1 MPLTVPAYQYIG
13 GVLLVFNWD
22 WVLRDLDW
30 GQLWRSFN
38 WDWFVT
44 WPLHLAAIIV
54 GGLVTLAVIRRIIS
68 VLTERIA
75 TGYYRAYADAL
86 DEQLDDVNGAH
97 VAAAAA
103 GVETAVIARIKPRR
117 RSIFTSDGA
126 FSSVAE
132 VAGLGND
139 LSPESQARRA
149 QRARTVGSVLRS
161 AANIIVGIIMALMIL
176 SLFGANEIVTP
187 ILASAGVLGVAV
199 GFGAQSLVR
208 DFLSGIF
215 ILIEDQF
222 GVGDIV
228 DLGAGVTGKVEKM
241 DLRLTHVRAFDGTLW
256 HVRNGE
262 ILRAGNRSQQWSRAV
277 AEVRVPVGSDR
288 DAVRA
293 ALGRA
298 IDEVASDMDFAPM
311 LLETPSVRGVDRIT
325 DGYYYFTVHGRV
337 RPGTQFDVMRALLD
351 ASHQE
356 LVRAGLIG
364 PHTARAVPDE

>member
-1 MPLTVPAYQYIG
+1 VIDWSW
-13 GVLLVFNWD
+13 LVRLIELRNLFADFNWE
-22 WVLRDLDW
+22 
-30 GQLWRSFN
+30 
-38 WDWFVT
+38 WFLT
-44 WPLHLAAIIV
+44 WPLHLFGIIA
-54 GGLVTLAVIRRIIS
+54 GGLLSLAIIRRIIS

-86 DEQLDDVNGAH
+86 DAQFDDVNGAH
-97 VAAAAA
+97 VAAKAS
-103 GVETAVIARIKPRR
+103 GLETAVIAAVKPRR
-117 RSIFTSDGA
+117 RSIFTPEGA
-126 FSSVAE
+126 LSSVAE
-132 VAGLGND
+132 VAGLYNND
-139 LSPESQARRA
+139 YSPESQARRA

-176 SLFGANEIVTP
+176 SLFGAAEIVTP
-187 ILASAGVLGVAV
+187 ILASAGVLGVAI

-228 DLGAGVTGKVEKM
+228 DLGAGAIGTVEKM
-241 DLRLTHVRAFDGTLW
+241 DLRLTHVRSFDGTLW

-262 ILRAGNRSQQWSRAV
+262 ILRAGNRTQQWSRAV

-298 IDEVASDMDFAPM
+298 IDVVESDPSFAPM

-325 DGYYYFTVHGRV
+325 DGYYYFTVHGKV
-337 RPGTQFDVMRALLD
+337 RPGAQWNVMRALLD
-351 ASHQE
+351 ASHEE
-356 LVRAGLIG
+356 LTKCHILGLHTVRD
-364 PHTARAVPDE
+364 VPDE

>member
-1 MPLTVPAYQYIG
+1 
-13 GVLLVFNWD
+13 VFNWD
-22 WVLRDLDW
+22 WLFRLVN
-30 GQLWRSFN
+30 WRWLIENFN
-38 WDWFVT
+38 WEWFIT
-44 WPLHLAAIIV
+44 WPLHLVAIV
-54 GGLVTLAVIRRIIS
+54 GGGLITLAIIRRIIS
-68 VLTERIA
+68 ALTERIA

-86 DEQLDDVNGAH
+86 DSQLDDVDGAH

-103 GVETAVIARIKPRR
+103 GLDTAVIARVKPRR
-117 RSIFTSDGA
+117 PSIFMREGA
-126 FSSVAE
+126 FSSMAG
-132 VAGLGND
+132 VAGLQAD
-139 LSPESQARRA
+139 YSPESQARRA

-176 SLFGANEIVTP
+176 SLFGATEIVTP

-228 DLGAGVTGKVEKM
+228 DLGAGVNGKVEKM
-241 DLRLTHVRAFDGTLW
+241 DLRLTHVRSFDGTLW

-298 IDEVASDMDFAPM
+298 IDDVARDVKFAPM

-351 ASHQE
+351 ASHHE
-356 LVRAGLIG
+356 LVTSGLIG
-364 PHTARAVPDE
+364 AHTARAVPDE

>member
-1 MPLTVPAYQYIG
+1 MSAATSIFWPVVRMFDLGDLFRDFSWERVSESVNWEWLFSWPLQVLAIIIG
-13 GVLLVFNWD
+13 GLI
-22 WVLRDLDW
+22 VLRL
-30 GQLWRSFN
+30 
-38 WDWFVT
+38 
-44 WPLHLAAIIV
+44 
-54 GGLVTLAVIRRIIS
+54 IRRVIS

-86 DEQLDDVNGAH
+86 DEQFDDVDGTH
-97 VAAAAA
+97 LAARAA

-117 RSIFTSDGA
+117 RSIFSAEGTLTP
-126 FSSVAE
+126 VANA
-132 VAGLGND
+132 AGIVND
-139 LSPESQARRA
+139 YSPESQARRA

-161 AANIIVGIIMALMIL
+161 AANIIVGVTMALMIL
-176 SLFGANEIVTP
+176 STIGADEIVTP
-187 ILASAGVLGVAV
+187 ILASAGVLGVAI

-228 DLGAGVTGKVEKM
+228 DVGGGAIGTVEKM

-262 ILRAGNRSQQWSRAV
+262 ILRAGNRTQQWSRAV

-298 IDEVASDMDFAPM
+298 IETVENNPDFGAM
-311 LLETPSVRGVDRIT
+311 MLETPSIRGVDRIT
-325 DGYYYFTVHGRV
+325 DGYYYFTLHGKV
-337 RPGTQFDVMRALLD
+337 RPGSQWNVMRALLD
-351 ASHQE
+351 ASHEE
-356 LVRAGLIG
+356 LTKCHILGLHTVRN
-364 PHTARAVPDE
+364 VPEE